1 MDKETFMLSLQ
12 WPLMLLALP
21 LPYLVTRFVP
31 AHKSE
36 QSQVFAPSLMI
47 LAEQKDKQ
55 SAKPH
60 VSLWIFAALAW
71 LCLVLAAARPTYVGE
86 PQAITSSDRNMML
99 AVDLSDSMK
108 EEDMAFQGR
117 LVNRLQTVKAVLT
130 EFIDKRQG
138 DRLGLILFGSKA
150 YVQTPLTF
158 DLETLQI
165 LLDEATFGL
174 AGRKTAIGDA
184 IGLSVKRLLDLPESN
199 RVLIILTDGQNTAGE
214 IEPLQA
220 AKLAAQAGVKIYT
233 IGIGADELVVQGFF
247 GPKRIN
253 PSRDLDEV
261 TLTTIAQ
268 DTGGQYYRARNLAEL
283 EQIYSVLDALEAIE
297 MEEQSIRPEK
307 SLFHYPLALALLLA
321 TALYLRQLPAF
332 STFIAR
338 AKNLNKGKAHV

>member
-1 MDKETFMLSLQ
+1 MLSLQ
-12 WPLMLLALP
+12 WPLLLLALP
-21 LPYLVTRFVP
+21 LPWLVYRFAP
-31 AHKSE
+31 TYKTE
-36 QSQVFAPSLMI
+36 QSQVFAPSLMM
-47 LAEQKDKQ
+47 LAEQRERQ
-55 SAKPH
+55 TAKPH
-60 VSLWIFAALAW
+60 LSLWIVAAAAW
-71 LCLVLAAARPTYVGE
+71 FCLVLAATRPTFVGE
-86 PQAITSSDRNMML
+86 PKAITSSDRNMML

-130 EFIDKRQG
+130 EFISKRQG

-283 EQIYSVLDALEAIE
+283 EQIYSVLDSLEAIE

-307 SLFHYPLALALLLA
+307 SLFHYPLGLALLLA
-321 TALYLRQLPAF
+321 SCLYLMQLPAF
-332 STFIAR
+332 SALVSGV
-338 AKNLNKGKAHV
+338 KKLNKGKAHV

>member
-1 MDKETFMLSLQ
+1 MLSLQ
-12 WPLMLLALP
+12 WPWLLLALP
-21 LPYLVTRFVP
+21 LPWLVYKFVP
-31 AHKSE
+31 AYKTQ
-36 QSQVFAPSLMI
+36 QSQVFAPSLMM
-47 LAEQKDKQ
+47 LAEQKERPAA
-55 SAKPH
+55 SPH
-60 VSLWIFAALAW
+60 MSVWLLATVVW
-71 LCLVLAAARPTYVGE
+71 LCLLLAATRPTFVGE
-86 PQAITSSDRNMML
+86 PQAITSSERNMML

-108 EEDMAFQGR
+108 EEDMAFKGR

-130 EFIDKRQG
+130 EFIAKRQG
-138 DRLGLILFGSKA
+138 DRLGLILFGSQA

-158 DLETLQI
+158 DLATLQI

-184 IGLSVKRLLDLPESN
+184 IGLGVKRLLDLPASS

-253 PSRDLDEV
+253 PSRDLDEA
-261 TLTTIAQ
+261 TLTTIAT

-283 EQIYSVLDALEAIE
+283 AQIYSLLDELEAIE
-297 MEEQSIRPEK
+297 TEAQSIRPEK
-307 SLFHYPLALALLLA
+307 SLFHYPLGLALLLA
-321 TALYLRQLPAF
+321 CCLYAMQLPAF
-332 STFIAR
+332 SRLVTR
-338 AKNLNKGKAHV
+338 AKQAHAKYTDKGQAHV

>member
-1 MDKETFMLSLQ
+1 MLSLQ

-21 LPYLVTRFVP
+21 LPFLVYRFAP
-31 AHKSE
+31 AFKTE
-36 QSQVFAPSLMI
+36 QSQVFAPSLMMLADQKEQQTSNPHISVWI
-47 LAEQKDKQ
+47 LA
-55 SAKPH
+55 
-60 VSLWIFAALAW
+60 ILAW
-71 LCLVLAAARPTYVGE
+71 ILLVIAAARPTFVGE

-99 AVDLSDSMK
+99 AVDLSGSMK
-108 EEDMAFQGR
+108 EEDMSFQGR

-130 EFIDKRQG
+130 DFIKKREG
-138 DRLGLILFGSKA
+138 DRLGLILFGTKA

-158 DLETLQI
+158 DLHTLQI

-220 AKLAAQAGVKIYT
+220 AKLAQQAGVKIYT

-268 DTGGQYYRARNLAEL
+268 DTGGQYYRARNLEEL
-283 EQIYSVLDALEAIE
+283 EQIYTELDSLEAIE

-307 SLFHYPLALALLLA
+307 SLFHFPLGLALLLA
-321 TALYLRQLPAF
+321 LFVYLLQLPTINKWLE
-332 STFIAR
+332 SITGTI
-338 AKNLNKGKAHV
+338 KGKAHV

>member
-21 LPYLVTRFVP
+21 LPFLVYSFAP
-31 AHKSE
+31 AFKSE
-36 QSQVFAPSLMI
+36 QSQVFAPSLMMLADLKEQQASKPHISAWI
-47 LAEQKDKQ
+47 LA
-55 SAKPH
+55 
-60 VSLWIFAALAW
+60 ILAW
-71 LCLVLAAARPTYVGE
+71 VLLVMAATRPTYVGE

-130 EFIDKRQG
+130 DFIKKREG
-138 DRLGLILFGSKA
+138 DRLGLILFGTKA

-158 DLETLQI
+158 DLHTLQV

-220 AKLAAQAGVKIYT
+220 AKLAQQAGVRIYT

-253 PSRDLDEV
+253 PSRDLDED

-268 DTGGQYYRARNLAEL
+268 DTGGKYYRARNLAEL
-283 EQIYSVLDALEAIE
+283 EQIYTELDTLEAIE

-307 SLFHYPLALALLLA
+307 SLFHYPLALSLLFAALL
-321 TALYLRQLPAF
+321 YLLQLPMITKWLDALV
-332 STFIAR
+332 
-338 AKNLNKGKAHV
+338 KKQGKAHV

>member
-1 MDKETFMLSLQ
+1 MLSLQ

-21 LPYLVTRFVP
+21 LPYLIYRFVP
-31 AHKSE
+31 AYKTQ
-36 QSQVFAPSLMI
+36 QSQVFAPSLMM
-47 LAEQKDKQ
+47 LAEQKEMQ
-55 SAKPH
+55 ASKPH
-60 VSLWIFAALAW
+60 VSLWALASLVW
-71 LCLVLAAARPTYVGE
+71 LCLLIAASRPTYVGE
-86 PQAITSSDRNMML
+86 PQAITASDRNMML

-117 LVNRLQTVKAVLT
+117 LVNRLQAVKAVLT
-130 EFIDKRQG
+130 DFVTKREG

-158 DLETLQI
+158 DLTTLQI

-199 RVLIILTDGQNTAGE
+199 RVLILLTDGQNTAGE

-261 TLTTIAQ
+261 TLTAIANV
-268 DTGGQYYRARNLAEL
+268 TGGQYYRARNLEEL

-307 SLFHYPLALALLLA
+307 SLFHYPLTLALILA
-321 TALYLRQLPAF
+321 SLLYLLQLPAF
-332 STFIAR
+332 IKLLSTTR
-338 AKNLNKGKAHV
+338 TSKEKAHV

>member
-1 MDKETFMLSLQ
+1 MLSLQ
-12 WPLMLLALP
+12 WPLLLLALP
-21 LPYLVTRFVP
+21 LPFLVYRFAP
-31 AHKSE
+31 AFKSE
-36 QSQVFAPSLMI
+36 QSQVFAPSLMMLADKKEQQASTPHISVWVLAI
-47 LAEQKDKQ
+47 LA
-55 SAKPH
+55 
-60 VSLWIFAALAW
+60 WIL
-71 LCLVLAAARPTYVGE
+71 LVIAAARPNYVGE

-130 EFIDKRQG
+130 DFIKKREG
-138 DRLGLILFGSKA
+138 DRLGLILFGTKA

-158 DLETLQI
+158 DLHTLQI

-220 AKLAAQAGVKIYT
+220 AKLAQQAGVRIYT

-268 DTGGQYYRARNLAEL
+268 DTGGQYYRARNLEEL
-283 EQIYSVLDALEAIE
+283 EQIYTELDALEAIE

-307 SLFHYPLALALLLA
+307 SLFHFPLGLALLLA
-321 TALYLRQLPAF
+321 SFVYLLQLPAIKRWLDGI
-332 STFIAR
+332 TGTI
-338 AKNLNKGKAHV
+338 KEKAHV